1 MVKRGWGER
10 LKERARAL
18 GLSDAAVA
26 RALGLTQRRYSSY
39 ANETRTPDYDTLAR
53 ICRVL
58 ETSPDAVLGFDEPP
72 SPTARDG
79 LRARMAAAA
88 AALDGRDLER
98 AVVLMEALAAFT
110 VPGRSTA
117 ATKAASARRTRRPR
131 VETAGSG

>member
-1 MVKRGWGER
+1 MGKRGWGDR
-10 LKERARAL
+10 LKERGRSL
-18 GLSDAAVA
+18 GLPDAAVA
-26 RALGLTQRRYSSY
+26 RALGMTQRRYSSY

-58 ETSPDAVLGFDEPP
+58 ETSPDVVLGFDEPP
-72 SPTARDG
+72 SPSVGDA

-110 VPGRSTA
+110 VPGRSTPAPA
-117 ATKAASARRTRRPR
+117 AAPERRTRRPR
-131 VETAGSG
+131 VGAVTGD